1 MEFLS
6 IFFGRLKKNIYFCSR
21 INNNLNIYCL
31 SKQHYSIL
39 IKNRM
44 STWKEMSDEQLALLY
59 ADGNNKA
66 FDILLSRVQNK
77 LFSYIFCM
85 VKNEEMANDLF
96 QETFIK
102 AIMKLRDGKYKDN
115 GKFLFWI
122 TRIAHNVI
130 IDHFRDIRNSHIVDA
145 PKENDLGNLRGDS
158 ILETDRE
165 KALVNEQ
172 VLQDVRLLM
181 NALPDVQ
188 REVVYMRYYQNM
200 SFKEIAEATGVSINT
215 SLGRMRYALINL
227 RKLSREHAIELQ
239 LA

>member
-1 MEFLS
+1 
-6 IFFGRLKKNIYFCSR
+6 
-21 INNNLNIYCL
+21 
-31 SKQHYSIL
+31 
-39 IKNRM
+39 M

-66 FDILLSRVQNK
+66 FDVLLSRVQNK

-85 VKNEEMANDLF
+85 VKTEEMANDLF

-115 GKFLFWI
+115 GKFLFWL

-130 IDHFRDIRNSHIVDA
+130 IDQFRDMKNAHIVDA
-145 PKENDLGNLRGDS
+145 PKENDLGNLRGNAVV
-158 ILETDRE
+158 ETDRE

-172 VLQDVRLLM
+172 VLKDVRQLM
-181 NALPDVQ
+181 EALPDVQ
-188 REVVYMRYYQNM
+188 REVVYMRYYQDM
-200 SFKEIAEATGVSINT
+200 SFKEVAKVTGVSINT

-227 RKLSREHAIELQ
+227 RRLSREHHVELQ
-239 LA
+239 FA

>member
-1 MEFLS
+1 
-6 IFFGRLKKNIYFCSR
+6 
-21 INNNLNIYCL
+21 
-31 SKQHYSIL
+31 
-39 IKNRM
+39 M

-66 FDILLSRVQNK
+66 FDVLLSRVQNK

-115 GKFLFWI
+115 GKFLFWL

-130 IDHFRDIRNSHIVDA
+130 IDQFRDMKNAHIVDA
-145 PKENDLGNLRGDS
+145 PKENDLGNLRGNAVV
-158 ILETDRE
+158 EADRE

-172 VLQDVRLLM
+172 VLKDVRQLM
-181 NALPDVQ
+181 EALPDVQ
-188 REVVYMRYYQNM
+188 REVVYMRYYQDM
-200 SFKEIAEATGVSINT
+200 SFKEIAKVTGVSINT

-227 RKLSREHAIELQ
+227 RRLSREHHVELQ
-239 LA
+239 FA